1 MTIRTLALASA
12 TTSLQDHRLAL
23 GAFLAPGASVLE
35 RRAGVCYYPGAADL
49 TGASALQANVAPF
62 IAVVDGTSNSLQGQ
76 IIVVVDANEP
86 LTFSAGEA
94 SVARTDRVV
103 LQVRDNAY
111 DASGSTDARVVVVK
125 GNTST
130 GAANPVPA
138 SSILLWEVTVPIGAS
153 SITFAS
159 ARTDKRTWTGTP
171 MRIPVNSS
179 TERDALP
186 TIPGLEVL
194 RLDTGN
200 VEQYWSGAWRQISG
214 GGGLGTPT
222 LSMVGTLITGT
233 GKTRFY
239 NDSGQALTIKSVR
252 ASVGTAPTGASI
264 LIDVNLSGTTIFTTQ
279 ANRPA
284 IAASGFTSGLVTNM
298 NVTSWPN
305 GGYLTVDVDQVGS
318 TVPGGDLTVQI
329 AV

>member
-76 IIVVVDANEP
+76 IIVVVDANEL

-194 RLDTGN
+194 RLDTGS
-200 VEQYWSGAWRQISG
+200 VEQYWGGAWKAAGGSG
-214 GGGLGTPT
+214 GGSPVF
-222 LSMVGTLITGT
+222 SRMGTLATGA
-233 GKTRFY
+233 GKSRYY
-239 NDSGQALTIKSVR
+239 NDTGNTLTISGVR

-264 LIDVNLSGTTIFTTQ
+264 VIDVNLGGTTIFSTQ
-279 ANRPA
+279 ANRPT
-284 IAASGFTSGLVTNM
+284 ISASGNTSGLVTNM
-298 NVTSWPN
+298 NTTAWPN
-305 GGYLTVDVDQVGS
+305 GSYMTVDIDQVGS
-318 TVPGGDLTVQI
+318 TVAGGDLTVQVLI
-329 AV
+329 